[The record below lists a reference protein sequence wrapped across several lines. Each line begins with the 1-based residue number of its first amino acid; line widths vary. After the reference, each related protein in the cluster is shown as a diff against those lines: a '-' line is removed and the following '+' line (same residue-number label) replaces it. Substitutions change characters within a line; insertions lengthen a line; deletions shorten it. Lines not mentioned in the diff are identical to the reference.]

1 MTPSFV
7 SRNRAGGG
15 AGRPRARR
23 GRALETHFPR
33 VGPLVRAL
41 CCGPARHGHLRP
53 TAWQPRH
60 GGRERSRQRD
70 PPPGPFTRAR
80 PLLPALPPRAAARA
94 AGPRWLRL
102 PIPPPSPGSGRG
114 RGPRGAARRGA
125 RASPRRV
132 NGNRAP
138 RTRKCGAGRGGE
150 RAGGGTGR
158 AGRPARPGRR
168 GRAPAEAPARGG
180 GGRARPRAGPVPP
193 CRAARGRTA
202 RDSGQGA
209 WRERAWR
216 EGAAGPRAGQQARPP
231 LNIPSGVRSLFV
243 PVGASGAP
251 APKIATPPPPRPPPP
266 ASARRRGAR
275 SRSQARW
282 SAPLERGRPP
292 GRSPARTRPRPRAPG
307 ERPSGRGPRALARAS
322 EGAPHAPR
330 TCRHAAPRKLARARR
345 AACIN
350 LEAAPRMP
358 WPPSGDPRGTPW
370 ARPAPRC
377 ARVRSTRGPPGRSPR
392 RWRGGAAAGGGLPA
406 PRRAEGAMAA
416 YLAASSPPLPP
427 SPP

>member
-1 MTPSFV
+1 LRRTFRGLGPWSGPSAAD
-7 SRNRAGGG
+7 RHDTDTCGQPRGNRAMEATKG
-15 AGRPRARR
+15 ADNEVLPPALSHARARCSRRFPRARR
-23 GRALETHFPR
+23 LGR
-33 VGPLVRAL
+33 
-41 CCGPARHGHLRP
+41 PAP
-53 TAWQPRH
+53 
-60 GGRERSRQRD
+60 GGSGSPSPH
-70 PPPGPFTRAR
+70 PPPA
-80 PLLPALPPRAAARA
+80 AAAAAARA
-94 AGPRWLRL
+94 A
-102 PIPPPSPGSGRG
+102 
-114 RGPRGAARRGA
+114 RR
-125 RASPRRV
+125 
-132 NGNRAP
+132 
-138 RTRKCGAGRGGE
+138 GAGRGPAH
-150 RAGGGTGR
+150 AGSTATGR
-158 AGRPARPGRR
+158 RERGSAGRGAGASARGVGQDARGAPR
-168 GRAPAEAPARGG
+168 GRGAADAPRRKPRRGG
-180 GGRARPRAGPVPP
+180 GGARARPRAGPVPP

-243 PVGASGAP
+243 PVDASGAP

-392 RWRGGAAAGGGLPA
+392 RWRGGAAAGGDLPA